1 MVPKEVEVRA
11 CRLVPKR
18 IIRQMPCAERLLVPE
33 LVQFPAVG
41 PAELSLGSVLPS
53 GG

>member
-11 CRLVPKR
+11 CRMVPKQ
-18 IIRQMPCAERLLVPE
+18 IIRQMPCAERVLVPE
-33 LVQFPAVG
+33 LVQFPAVA